1 MKFTSGLF
9 AFRSAV
15 IGRRIRLW
23 VLGLTLGGGVGPLA
37 RGAYEG
43 VVPPPTDAF
52 GGRGPY
58 AVVTETL
65 PSPGWA
71 GQVVTV
77 LRPDGAPGRRPTWFF
92 AHGFGGSDPIY
103 YDELLRHLASHG
115 SVVVFSPY
123 PANVLR
129 TAENYAIVFD
139 GFTAAAE
146 RLADRIDVS
155 RVVFGGHSYGA
166 GAVPA
171 LALRAVRERGWGGNG
186 LALMLLAPW
195 FSYFVSDADLASFP
209 AGTQAVVQVYEDDMI
224 NDHRMAIDVFTR
236 LKLPAADKDYLML
249 RSDRI
254 DGYNY
259 NADHRV
265 PTGVGNA
272 ANRSPF
278 DALDVWG
285 VHRLAQALTAS
296 ALLGDPAG
304 RAIAL
309 GNGSAEQVQMGAT
322 ASGRALR
329 PMFQTDAPV
338 PLFPSSR
345 YWQGFDGALN
355 PRRGVTLPVGSR
367 APRLLN
373 LSVRAYSSAPPEVL
387 VVGATVTGDRPKSL
401 LVRAV
406 GPGLGAFGVVGAMPD
421 PRLAIMRG
429 STGDIEI
436 DDWNQTPNGEAL
448 AAATTEVG
456 AFGLADGSKDAA
468 LLASFSRGSLTAQVP
483 AVDGAP
489 GVVLAELYEADQ
501 DASSRLIN
509 LSARARVGAGE
520 EVLIAGFVIGG
531 EGNLH
536 VLIRGIGPALTDFGL
551 AGAVPD
557 PQLEIRRGSV
567 PIATNDNWSAVAA
580 EANDVAAAAAQVGAF
595 PLGKGSAD
603 AAVLLTLPPGAYSA
617 QVRSRDGRA
626 GNGLVEVYVVP

>member
-1 MKFTSGLF
+1 MKFSSLF
-9 AFRSAV
+9 SCCGSAV
-15 IGRRIRLW
+15 AGQRIRVW
-23 VLGLTLGGGVGPLA
+23 ALGLALGCGVGPWA
-37 RGAYEG
+37 RAAYEG
-43 VVPPPTDAF
+43 GVPPPTDAF

-58 AVVTETL
+58 AVVTETF

-71 GQVVTV
+71 GHVVTV

-155 RVVFGGHSYGA
+155 RVIFGGHSYGG

-195 FSYFVSDADLASFP
+195 FSSFVSDADLASFP
-209 AGTQAVVQVYEDDMI
+209 AGTQAIVQVYEDDMI

-236 LKLPAADKDYLML
+236 LNVPAADKDYLML

-265 PTGVGNA
+265 PTGEGNT

-296 ALLGDPAG
+296 ALLGNPAG
-304 RAIAL
+304 RAVAL
-309 GNGSAEQVQMGAT
+309 GNGSAEQVQMGVT
-322 ASGRALR
+322 AGGRALR

-355 PRRGVTLPVGSR
+355 PRRGATLPASSR
-367 APRLLN
+367 SPRLLN
-373 LSVRAYSSAPPEVL
+373 LSARAYSAAPPEVL
-387 VVGATVTGDRPKSL
+387 IAGAAVTGDRPKSL
-401 LVRAV
+401 LIRAV
-406 GPGLGAFGVVGAMPD
+406 GPGLSGFGVAGAMPN
-421 PRLAIMRG
+421 PRLATSRG
-429 STGDIEI
+429 AAGDIDL
-436 DDWNQTPNGEAL
+436 DDWSQTPNGEAL

-456 AFGLADGSKDAA
+456 AFGLVDGSKDAA
-468 LLASFSRGSLTAQVP
+468 LLASFSRGPLTAQVQ
-483 AVDGAP
+483 AGEGAP
-489 GVVLAELYEADQ
+489 GVVLLELYEADQ

-509 LSARARVGAGE
+509 LAARARVGAGD
-520 EVLIAGFVIGG
+520 EVLIAGFVTGG
-531 EGNLH
+531 EGNLR
-536 VLIRGIGPALTDFGL
+536 VLVRGIGPGLTSLGV
-551 AGAVPD
+551 AGAVDD
-557 PQLEIRRGSV
+557 PQLEIYRGTGLVAS
-567 PIATNDNWSAVAA
+567 NDNWSAVAA
-580 EANDVAAAAAQVGAF
+580 DANQVAAAAVQVGAF
-595 PLGKGSAD
+595 PLANGSAD
-603 AAVLLTLPPGAYSA
+603 AALVLTLPPGTYSA